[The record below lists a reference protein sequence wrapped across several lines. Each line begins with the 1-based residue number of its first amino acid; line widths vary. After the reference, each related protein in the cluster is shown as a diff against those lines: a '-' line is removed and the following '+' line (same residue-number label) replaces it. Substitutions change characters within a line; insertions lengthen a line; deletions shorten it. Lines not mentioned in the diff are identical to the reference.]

1 MSSPRFAAIT
11 SGLLARKGEARPW
24 GMAAEEKPVLE
35 WREPRPAPA
44 LPSGPLKSCTLRLT
58 AQDYERL
65 GILAV
70 KTGKSRQQLLK
81 DALNELLAAR
91 GRQLSCACLGTCEKD
106 CCG

>member
-1 MSSPRFAAIT
+1 MTSPGFDP
-11 SGLLARKGEARPW
+11 ARPYNDL
-24 GMAAEEKPVLE
+24 PRLP
-35 WREPRPAPA
+35 PRPAPA